1 MKKVMWMFAIIFLC
15 GICSRSVLADEKDKE
30 DGPWAHFTIS
40 LGGFFSTMN
49 SDVRFG
55 LKDLGAGIDVDLEEA
70 LGLDSSTTVF
80 FGSGSYRFGR
90 SRRHRVNLSYRDFG
104 RDSTKVLL
112 NDVPIFGDI
121 IQKDTTVHTELDFR
135 VIEGGYTYSFFLDDR
150 MDLAIGGGLY
160 VMPIEFK
167 LTAAGKETKAEDITA
182 PLPVLSLRGDFAIT
196 PKLFLKAELN
206 VLYLEISNF
215 KGSILGGGITLEY
228 NVWKHVGFGLGYD
241 HFRLWI
247 EAEDDD
253 YPGTDFIGNIEFE
266 YAGLLL
272 YTKIYW

>member
-1 MKKVMWMFAIIFLC
+1 M
-15 GICSRSVLADEKDKE
+15 
-30 DGPWAHFTIS
+30 
-40 LGGFFSTMN
+40 
-49 SDVRFG
+49 
-55 LKDLGAGIDVDLEEA
+55 
-70 LGLDSSTTVF
+70 
-80 FGSGSYRFGR
+80 
-90 SRRHRVNLSYRDFG
+90 
-104 RDSTKVLL
+104 
-112 NDVPIFGDI
+112 NDVPIFGEI
-121 IQKDTTVHTELDFR
+121 IQKGTTVHTEFNFS
-135 VIEGGYTYSFFLDDR
+135 VIEGDYTYSFFLDDR
-150 MDLAIGGGLY
+150 MDLAIGVGLY
-160 VMPIEFK
+160 IMPIEIK
-167 LTAAGKETKAEDITA
+167 LTASGKETKAEDITA

-253 YPGTDFIGNIEFE
+253 YPGIDFIGNMEFE